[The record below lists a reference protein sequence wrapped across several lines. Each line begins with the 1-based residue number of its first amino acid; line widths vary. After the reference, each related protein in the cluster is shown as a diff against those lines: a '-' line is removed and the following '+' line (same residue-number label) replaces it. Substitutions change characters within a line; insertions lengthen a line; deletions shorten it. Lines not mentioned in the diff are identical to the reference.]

1 MSIIGVGRGRGR
13 TGRVR
18 GTGLIAAAVL
28 AGSIGLGLGAGAV
41 AGADPGPPGE
51 ETATT
56 SAQTGRQLN
65 RALDRIVAAKSGP
78 PGVAV
83 LIRRGNRE
91 QFLRRGV
98 ANVRTKAK
106 PTRRLHTRIA
116 SIAKAFNGG
125 IVLSLADQGKLS
137 LNDRLGKWV
146 PNLLPRARRATI
158 GQLLQHTAGLPEYI
172 HDKRFID
179 RLNAN
184 PTRYMSPRKLVSFV
198 RGKRLEFTPGS
209 RYRYSD
215 TDNIV
220 AGIIAEKAS
229 GMSYDRLLR
238 RLGRRS
244 GGLPGTSL
252 PRTVRMPKPVLHG
265 YYVEPGKVPED
276 GTHVMNPALAWASG
290 GVVSTLPDLGRY
302 FRAYVGGKLFGGRI
316 LEAQRQWV
324 KGSSGPP
331 GPGVNSAGMSL
342 FRYQTRCGT
351 VFGHTGNYPGYRVF
365 AASTADG
372 RRSIAWVAN
381 SQITAQT
388 PVPGAKRV
396 SALMRKSQVAAVCH
410 ALR

>member
-1 MSIIGVGRGRGR
+1 MALNRIGGGPTGTSRGR
-13 TGRVR
+13 TALA
-18 GTGLIAAAVL
+18 TAAAFV
-28 AGSIGLGLGAGAV
+28 ATIGLGVSGGAL
-41 AGADPGPPGE
+41 AGQLPDPSDGSRA
-51 ETATT
+51 TA
-56 SAQTGRQLN
+56 SANTGRQLD
-65 RALDRIVAAKSGP
+65 RALDRIMAAENGP

-83 LIRRGNRE
+83 LIRRGDRE

-98 ANVRTKAK
+98 ADVRTKAK

-116 SIAKAFNGG
+116 SVAKAFNGG
-125 IVLSLADQGKLS
+125 IVLSLADRGKLS

-158 GQLLQHTAGLPEYI
+158 GQVLQHTAGLPEYI

-179 RLNAN
+179 LLNAN
-184 PTRYMSPRKLVSFV
+184 PTRYMPPRKLVGFV
-198 RGKRLEFTPGS
+198 RNKRLDFKPGS
-209 RYRYSD
+209 RYKYSD
-215 TDNIV
+215 TDNVV

-229 GMSYDRLLR
+229 GVGYDRLLR
-238 RLGRRS
+238 QLGRRS

-252 PRTVRMPKPVLHG
+252 PRNVRMPDPFLHG
-265 YYVEPGKVPED
+265 YYVAPGEPPED

-290 GVVSTLPDLGRY
+290 GIVSTLPDLGRF

-324 KGSSGPP
+324 RGSSGPP
-331 GPGVNSAGMSL
+331 GPGVNWAGMAL
-342 FRYQTRCGT
+342 FRYRTKCGT

-365 AASTADG
+365 AASSADG

-381 SQITAQT
+381 SQITAET
-388 PVPGAKRV
+388 PIPGAKRV
-396 SALMRKSQVAAVCH
+396 SALMRKSQLAAVCH